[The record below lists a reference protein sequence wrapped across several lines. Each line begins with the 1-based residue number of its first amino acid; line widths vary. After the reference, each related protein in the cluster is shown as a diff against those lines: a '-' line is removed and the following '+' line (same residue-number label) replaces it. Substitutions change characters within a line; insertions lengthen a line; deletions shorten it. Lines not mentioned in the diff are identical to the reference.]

1 MLNTILLI
9 TTIIILLISVYI
21 YLNLQTK
28 HGYAVSVNQANL
40 GIFLNLLA
48 IALILIYLVKDFE
61 YYSIILSGLI
71 VGINIV
77 NLFLLSK
84 VYNSKMDNNANLN
97 LVLFAYILNL
107 LLLIFFVINYF
118 IEIKENITNQEKINQ
133 IEIK

>member
-97 LVLFAYILNL
+97 LSAICIY
-107 LLLIFFVINYF
+107 
-118 IEIKENITNQEKINQ
+118 T
-133 IEIK
+133 